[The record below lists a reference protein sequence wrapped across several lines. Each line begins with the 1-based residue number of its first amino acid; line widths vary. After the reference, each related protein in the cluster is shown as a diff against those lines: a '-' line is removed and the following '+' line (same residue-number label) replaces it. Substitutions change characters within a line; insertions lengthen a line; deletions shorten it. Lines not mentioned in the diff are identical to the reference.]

1 MVPPVT
7 QDAQLIKDL
16 YDLIFIIAVIVFV
29 LVEGLLIYTAIRF
42 RRRSADEM
50 PEQVHGSR
58 TLELLW
64 TIIPAIVVAVI
75 FGFAVDTMYRM
86 TASGTIANPV
96 SHVHAIG
103 DVQARRRVEAAQ
115 PVDLVIN
122 VTGRQWVW
130 QFKYPGEAGV
140 LTNET
145 LVIPAGKN
153 VRLDMTSADVIH
165 AWWMPNFGPMIYVN
179 PGEVSYV
186 WIDVPEDKAG
196 EYIGQCNVY
205 CGAAHANMLSRVRVL
220 PQAEY
225 DAWYAEQAGA
235 ASGELLAG
243 DPERGMNTFMNGPC
257 TACHSIEGTKAQGK
271 VAPRTLTNFASYPT
285 IAQVEGFTNNTENLK
300 SWLKDPQAHKPGTTM
315 PNLNLKPQEI
325 EDLAAYLE
333 TLK

>member
-7 QDAQLIKDL
+7 QDAKLIKDL
-16 YDLIFIIAVIVFV
+16 YDLIFIIAVIVFL
-29 LVEGLLIYTAIRF
+29 LVEGLLIYTAFRF

-64 TIIPAIVVAVI
+64 TIIPAVIVAVI
-75 FGFAVDTMYRM
+75 FGLAVDTMSRM
-86 TASGTIANPV
+86 TAAGTLSNPV
-96 SHVHAIG
+96 AHVHAIG

-122 VTGRQWVW
+122 VAARQWVW
-130 QFKYPGEAGV
+130 QFKYPGDAGV
-140 LTNET
+140 TANET
-145 LVIPAGKN
+145 LVVPAGKN
-153 VRLDMTSADVIH
+153 IRLDMTSADVIH

-179 PGEVSYV
+179 PGEISYV
-186 WIDVPEDKAG
+186 WFNVNQVG

-205 CGAAHANMLSRVRVL
+205 CGAAHANMLSKVRVL
-220 PQAEY
+220 PPAEY
-225 DAWYAEQAGA
+225 EAWYAEQAGLNT
-235 ASGELLAG
+235 GTVQAG
-243 DPERGMNTFMNGPC
+243 SPERGMNTFMNGPC

-271 VAPRTLTNFASYPT
+271 VAPRPLTIFATYPT
-285 IAQVEGFTNNTENLK
+285 IAQVEGFTNNAENLK

-315 PNLNLKPQEI
+315 PNLNLKAQEI